1 MAISAKCRTRD
12 RVLKRRK
19 EAKRAR
25 DLQIAAVPTTATSTS
40 MNPKSRKR
48 DRVLKRRKEAKLTL
62 EKEMKSDE
70 RLGHLKRV
78 QTTSSADEK
87 TPQCEED
94 GSRTEPPTQKSG
106 VDNASHVTTSFVGT
120 EEEKKIERQRLKN
133 QQRKLLRKKKKECKA
148 KTEVELCALKEQAER
163 ESGKQHQ

>member
-1 MAISAKCRTRD
+1 
-12 RVLKRRK
+12 
-19 EAKRAR
+19 
-25 DLQIAAVPTTATSTS
+25 
-40 MNPKSRKR
+40 
-48 DRVLKRRKEAKLTL
+48 
-62 EKEMKSDE
+62 MKSDE

-87 TPQCEED
+87 TPQCEEEG

-106 VDNASHVTTSFVGT
+106 VDNASHVTTPFQGT

-163 ESGKQHQ
+163 ESGKQYQ

>member
-1 MAISAKCRTRD
+1 
-12 RVLKRRK
+12 VLKRRK

-87 TPQCEED
+87 TPQCEEG

-106 VDNASHVTTSFVGT
+106 VNNASHVTTPFQGT

-163 ESGKQHQ
+163 ESGKQYQ